1 MTTPAAITSSK
12 KMTSYIT
19 LANPQMLLTARL
31 AAINIPMPVLFLRFT
46 FALEP
51 RERSI
56 PLSMSGIFGHRLGTD
71 MSICPAIV
79 ERGMTE

>member
-1 MTTPAAITSSK
+1 MSRGLGDVYKRQAS
-12 KMTSYIT
+12 
-19 LANPQMLLTARL
+19 PQMLLTVL
-31 AAINIPMPVLFLRFT
+31 SAAINIPMPVLFLRFT

-56 PLSMSGIFGHRLGTD
+56 PLSMSGIFVHRLGTD